1 MNVLVTGATGFIG
14 KHLIRKLTSLNFNV
28 HISNTKVANLKNEKN
43 LHIYNDIKF
52 DYIYHLAALTKIEK
66 HGTNNNGNQWFDNTL
81 ISMNIIKYWQHKQ
94 PQAKLICIGSSS
106 CYAPDVEMTEKNY
119 FKGTPEERFLGYSYS
134 KRELLRAIRM
144 IGEQHNLKWL
154 YLIPSTVYG
163 PNFELS
169 DNRYIVDI
177 IRKCYNAKLNN
188 TDFTIWGSGNQERE
202 LLFIDDAI
210 NLFIN
215 LRDHDNDVINIGNG
229 LFYKINFI
237 VQNVCNLLEYDYE
250 LVQRDLNIPEGMG
263 KKNIQVQKLLS
274 YEPNF
279 EFTSLN
285 DGLQKTIDYY
295 KRTIR

>member
-14 KHLIRKLTSLNFNV
+14 KHLIKKLTSLNFNV
-28 HISNTKVANLKNEKN
+28 YISNTKVANLKNEKN
-43 LHIYNDIKF
+43 LRIYDDIKF

-81 ISMNIIKYWQHKQ
+81 ISMNIIRYWQHKQ

-106 CYAPDVEMTEKNY
+106 CYAPNVEMTEKNY
-119 FKGTPEERFLGYSYS
+119 FEGIPEERFLGYSYS
-134 KRELLRAIRM
+134 KRELLRAIEM

-163 PNFELS
+163 PNFQLN

-177 IRKCYNAKLNN
+177 IRKCYDAKLNDS
-188 TDFTIWGSGNQERE
+188 DFTIWGSGNQERE

-215 LRDHDNDVINIGNG
+215 LRNHDNQVINIGNG
-229 LFYKINFI
+229 MCYKINFI
-237 VQNVCNLLEYDYE
+237 VQNVCNLLEYNYE
-250 LVQRDLNIPEGMG
+250 LVKRDLTIPEGMG
-263 KKNIQVQKLLS
+263 KKSIQVQKLRS
-274 YEPNF
+274 FQPDF
-279 EFTSLN
+279 QFTSLH

-295 KRTIR
+295 KRTV